1 MLQDRYDPPPLHG
14 PQDRAGQ
21 GLSCREWERKEALV
35 AMQSSTTVACR
46 VGVMLVCLI
55 AIPLAALFGTKL
67 PGLVWQWL
75 ERGQNGACV
84 SAEAP
89 RSAAPPFGPPA
100 PAPPPNGRGIP
111 SGWGAS
117 STESALATGQ
127 ARKSPKAPES
137 PRQSA
142 DPAPT
147 HYLDNRRRMGCPQLA
162 PVSVGHTPGSTV
174 AISPAVF
181 ESNKAPLVCVA
192 PAEWRQDSARTE
204 GVLSHVGPGPGDHS
218 APAHPFVETPQA
230 KNIQRQLRESGA
242 SYYAL
247 ETWGARG
254 ELYRFHARM
263 AAGHGA
269 SYVRH
274 FDAID
279 RDAVQAMGSVL
290 DQVKQWRASQG
301 HLESEFPP

>member
-1 MLQDRYDPPPLHG
+1 
-14 PQDRAGQ
+14 
-21 GLSCREWERKEALV
+21 
-35 AMQSSTTVACR
+35 MQSSTTVACR

-67 PGLVWQWL
+67 PGLVSRWL
-75 ERGQNGACV
+75 ERDQNAASV

-89 RSAAPPFGPPA
+89 RSDAPPFDQTA
-100 PAPPPNGRGIP
+100 PAALPSGRDIP
-111 SGWGAS
+111 SGWGFS
-117 STESALATGQ
+117 PTESALATIPP
-127 ARKSPKAPES
+127 RESPKGSES
-137 PRQSA
+137 SRRST

-147 HYLDNRRRMGCPQLA
+147 HYLGNRGRMSHPLLA

-192 PAEWRQDSARTE
+192 PAEWRQDSAQTE
-204 GVLSHVGPGPGDHS
+204 GALSHVGRAPGDHP
-218 APAHPFVETPQA
+218 APAQPFVETPQA
-230 KNIQRQLRESGA
+230 KDIQRRLREWGA

-254 ELYRFHARM
+254 EFYRFHARM

-279 RDAVQAMGSVL
+279 RDAVQAMASVL
-290 DQVKQWRASQG
+290 DQVKRWRAGQG